1 MNANVVKGV
10 LSLISFYFPLLI
22 FRSPKILLGL
32 TGSVATIKAAVIIDE
47 IKSKIENAEIIV
59 ILTEHATHFLP
70 ENFSTLDVK
79 IYRDQDEWD
88 SWKKRGDPVLREFDF
103 IYYRICLLFKIIH

>member
-1 MNANVVKGV
+1 MFSNVC
-10 LSLISFYFPLLI
+10 LILTFILLHNYL
-22 FRSPKILLGL
+22 FLRSPKILLGL
-32 TGSVATIKAAVIIDE
+32 TGSVATIKAAVIVDE
-47 IKSKIENAEIIV
+47 IKSKLENAEIIV

-88 SWKKRGDPVLREFDF
+88 SWTKRGDPVLRELISFH
-103 IYYRICLLFKIIH
+103 LPK